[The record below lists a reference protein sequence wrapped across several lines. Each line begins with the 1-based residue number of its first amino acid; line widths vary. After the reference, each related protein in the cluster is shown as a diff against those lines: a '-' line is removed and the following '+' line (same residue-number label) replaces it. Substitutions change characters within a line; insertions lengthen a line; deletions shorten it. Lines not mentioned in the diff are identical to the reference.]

1 MDAVTGTVKTEL
13 RGHEN
18 VVEAIAFVPPNAVP
32 SVRDLVCP
40 IHVTRLPF
48 PDLPLLDVHKG
59 TTGD

>member
-1 MDAVTGTVKTEL
+1 MDAVTGMVKTEL

-32 SVRDLVCP
+32 SVRDLVCSIYNKFP
-40 IHVTRLPF
+40 FSDLLPS
-48 PDLPLLDVHKG
+48 DVHKG